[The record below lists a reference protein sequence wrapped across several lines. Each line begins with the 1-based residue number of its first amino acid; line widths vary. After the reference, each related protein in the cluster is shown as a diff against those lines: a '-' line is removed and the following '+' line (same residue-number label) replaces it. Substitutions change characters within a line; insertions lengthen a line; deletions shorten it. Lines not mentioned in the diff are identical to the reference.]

1 VLKSQ
6 LKLKPGKKT
15 DFEMKRDLQRLCSV
29 CVRGGSKG
37 VPNKNIRPLLGKPL
51 LFHSLDQAK
60 ESGLFD
66 CIVVS
71 SDSKLILQMAAEWG
85 VDHTIERPE
94 ELATDFAPK
103 LPVIQH
109 CFQTAE
115 ILSGLTFETVV
126 DLDATS
132 PLRNKD
138 DLIGVVNLL
147 ENHDSTT
154 NVITGA
160 PARRS
165 PYFNLVELDEAGRV
179 HKSGMKKRWREMLI
193 NPEASLQETL
203 DILECVGQIV
213 FVVDS
218 TQHLLGTVTD
228 HDVRTALSKGF
239 TIESSVKNIMNSHP
253 TIATEQ
259 MDEDELWEIF
269 HESGLLHIP
278 VLNAKKRLIN
288 VRNMSTIV
296 RRQDAPP
303 CYDCN
308 ASIYA
313 WWRDSLLKARNV
325 IQSSTQLYVMPEERS
340 VDIDSELDFRW
351 VEFLMNEQL
360 KVCNG
365 K

>member
-1 VLKSQ
+1 MKS
-6 LKLKPGKKT
+6 
-15 DFEMKRDLQRLCSV
+15 LCSV

-51 LFHSLDQAK
+51 ILHSLDHAK

-71 SDSKLILQMAAEWG
+71 SDSPKILQLAEEWG
-85 VDHTIERPE
+85 VDHAIERSE

-109 CFQTAE
+109 CFLTAE
-115 ILSGLTFETVV
+115 TLSGMTFDIAV

-132 PLRNKD
+132 PLRNQA
-138 DLIGVVNLL
+138 DLKGVVDLL
-147 ENHDSTT
+147 ESHDSTT

-160 PARRS
+160 PAHRS
-165 PYFNLVELDEAGRV
+165 PYFNLVELDESGV
-179 HKSGMKKRWREMLI
+179 IHKSGVKKRWREMLI

-203 DILECVGQIV
+203 EILERVGQIV

-228 HDVRTALSKGF
+228 HDVHTALLKAF
-239 TIESSVKNIMNSHP
+239 TIESSVKHIMNSHP
-253 TIATEQ
+253 TIVLDQ
-259 MDEDELWEIF
+259 MDEEEIF
-269 HESGLLHIP
+269 GIFQKSSLIHLP
-278 VLNAKKRLIN
+278 VVDKNKRLIN
-288 VRNMSTIV
+288 VRSMDTIV

-303 CYDCN
+303 CFDMN

-325 IQSSTQLYVMPEERS
+325 IQSSTRLYVMPEERS
-340 VDIDSELDFRW
+340 VDIDAELDFRW
-351 VEFLMNEQL
+351 VEFLMNDEQ
-360 KVCNG
+360 KSAQ
-365 K
+365 